1 MLRKI
6 RVFPL
11 TMETPNRPIP
21 DSTLPVIE
29 VKDVSFSYGGPYVLE
44 DVNLCLHEGD
54 FASLI
59 GPNGGGKTT
68 LLKIILGLLKPA
80 RGSVRILG
88 GSPEESRR
96 RIGYIPQKALF
107 DPQFPASV
115 FEVVLMGRL
124 GWGYSLGLYNKADR
138 EYSFRALEEVGLA
151 DKRHCSFSTLSGG
164 QQQRVLIARAL
175 SGTPEMLVLDEPTA
189 NLDVHMEEAFYDLL
203 VNLNQR
209 MTIVLVSHDLG
220 VVSRL
225 VRTVVCV
232 KQKVMVHPTTD
243 LTGDMIQDMY
253 GDGIRMVRHDIEC
266 LHEPGH
272 NHGLGH

>member
-1 MLRKI
+1 MA
-6 RVFPL
+6 
-11 TMETPNRPIP
+11 TPDQPIP

-44 DVNLCLHEGD
+44 DVNLCLHQGD

-80 RGSVRILG
+80 KGSVRVLG

-96 RIGYIPQKALF
+96 RIGYIPQKAQF
-107 DPQFPASV
+107 DPQFPVSV
-115 FEVVLMGRL
+115 FEVALMGRL
-124 GWGYSLGLYNKADR
+124 GVGQSIGLYSKSDR
-138 EYSFRALEEVGLA
+138 ERSLKALDEVGLA
-151 DKRHCSFSTLSGG
+151 DLRNRAFSALSGG

-175 SGTPEMLVLDEPTA
+175 SSDPEMLLLDEPTA

-203 VNLNQR
+203 VTLNRR

-232 KQKVMVHPTTD
+232 KQKVMVHPTTN

-253 GDGIRMVRHDIEC
+253 GGEIRIVRHDIEC

-272 NHGLGH
+272 SHGSGH

>member
-1 MLRKI
+1 MA
-6 RVFPL
+6 
-11 TMETPNRPIP
+11 TPDQPIP

-44 DVNLCLHEGD
+44 DVNLCLHQGD

-80 RGSVRILG
+80 KGSVRVLG

-96 RIGYIPQKALF
+96 RIGYIPQKAQF
-107 DPQFPASV
+107 DPQFPVSV
-115 FEVVLMGRL
+115 FEVALMGRL
-124 GWGYSLGLYNKADR
+124 GVGQSIGLYSKSDR
-138 EYSFRALEEVGLA
+138 ERSLKALAEVGLA
-151 DKRHCSFSTLSGG
+151 DLRNRAFSALSGG

-175 SGTPEMLVLDEPTA
+175 SSDPEMLLLDEPTA

-203 VNLNQR
+203 VTLNRR

-232 KQKVMVHPTTD
+232 KQKVMVHPTTN

-253 GDGIRMVRHDIEC
+253 GGEIRIVRHDIEC

-272 NHGLGH
+272 SHGSGH